1 LRYATLR
8 KRNREDLTEPVRR
21 LRASAQ
27 RLGLVRVARGKLT
40 VTKAATALRDGPTAL
55 WWHVAQRL
63 VGRPKDAFSR
73 TSTALV
79 LVAAAGGRDD
89 DEQLATVL
97 TEAGWRGRAG
107 DGVSPYAVAH
117 AARHVVEVLDV
128 LGAYEGRGTVSA
140 AGRVMARAALRAR

>member
-107 DGVSPYAVAH
+107 DGVSRYAVAH
-117 AARHVVEVLDV
+117 AARDVVEVLDV